1 MYYTIFVEII
11 AEHNAVC
18 QGQYQG
24 PEFFGTIHAAL
35 WNTKGLKRRY
45 WRQNWRSDVNEAAS
59 LSELV

>member
-24 PEFFGTIHAAL
+24 PEFFLAQFTM
-35 WNTKGLKRRY
+35 RY
-45 WRQNWRSDVNEAAS
+45 ETQKA
-59 LSELV
+59 